1 MASIFAEGFLS
12 KSAKHGDI
20 IAVAAVVIILSMM
33 VMPLPAFL
41 LDTFLALNISM
52 ALLVLL
58 VTMNVQKPL
67 EFSAFPS
74 LLLLLTLFRLALNI
88 SSTRLILLHGFAGQ
102 LIHAFGSFVIGGN
115 YVVGFV
121 VFLIL
126 VVINFIVITKGA
138 ERVAEVAAR
147 FTLDAMPGKQM
158 SVDAD
163 LNSGLLTQEQSR
175 RRRSEIQ
182 QEANFYGAMDGAS
195 KFVKGDAIAGL
206 VITVINI
213 AGGLV
218 VGVVQQGLPF
228 AAALQ
233 KFTLL
238 TVGDGLVS
246 QIPALLI
253 STASG
258 IIITRSASEE
268 NLGEDIVGQLLLQ
281 PRLLQ
286 IGGGIIAGCGL
297 VPGLPTLAFFVIG
310 GLTTLL
316 GTLQAR
322 EAIERERE
330 ELHRETM
337 LSQEESKKPESVL
350 SLLQTDRLELEIG
363 YGLIGMVDAE
373 QGGDLLD
380 RITMVRRQIA
390 LDLGI
395 VVPAVRI
402 RDNMQLAPEAYVIK
416 VLGMQVGK
424 GELLLERCMAMG
436 PDLANVPDLDGIA
449 AEDPA
454 FGLPALWIPMRQRF
468 AAESAGLTVV
478 EPAAVLATHLTQ
490 VIRNHA
496 SELLGRQETKML
508 LDALKP
514 DNAALVDEIVPDVLS
529 LGEIRKVLQNVLQE
543 GVSIRNLVVILEN
556 LADLGR
562 SVKDAD
568 ALSEAVRESLG
579 RQIVA
584 QYAGPD
590 GSLCAL
596 ALEPTVEEE
605 LLDVLT
611 QSGQSATLPWDPAR
625 AQAFIQ
631 ALSQEARTVMAKGDQ
646 PVLLTPPVL
655 RLPLRRLLQRSLPSL
670 PVLSYNEIPL
680 DTQVQVVSLVG
691 IEHAS

>member
-1 MASIFAEGFLS
+1 VAGMMAEGLIS
-12 KSAKHGDI
+12 KGVKHGDI
-20 IAVAAVVIILSMM
+20 IAVVAIVLILAMM
-33 VMPLPAFL
+33 VIPLPSFL

-52 ALLVLL
+52 SLLVLL
-58 VTMNVQKPL
+58 VTMTVRQPL
-67 EFSAFPS
+67 EFSSFPS

-88 SSTRLILLHGFAGQ
+88 SSTRLVLLHGFAGQ

-175 RRRSEIQ
+175 ERRQEIQ

-206 VITVINI
+206 VITAINI
-213 AGGLV
+213 VGGLV
-218 VGVVQQGLPF
+218 VGVVQQNLPF

-233 KFTLL
+233 KYTLL

-253 STASG
+253 STATG
-258 IIITRSASEE
+258 IIITRSAGEE
-268 NLGEDIVGQLLLQ
+268 NLGEGIVGQLLIQ
-281 PRLLQ
+281 PRMLQ
-286 IGGGIIAGCGL
+286 VGGGIIASCGL
-297 VPGLPTLAFFVIG
+297 IPGLPTLAFMTIG
-310 GLTTLL
+310 GITALL

-322 EAIERERE
+322 EAVVREQEGLDRDAA
-330 ELHRETM
+330 LR
-337 LSQEESKKPESVL
+337 QEESKKPESVL

-363 YGLIGMVDAE
+363 YGLISMVDAA

-390 LDLGI
+390 LDLGV

-402 RDNMQLAPEAYVIK
+402 RDNMQLAPQAYVIK

-424 GELLLERCMAMG
+424 GELAPERCLAMG
-436 PDLANVPDLDGIA
+436 PDLESVQGLDGIA
-449 AEDPA
+449 TQDPA
-454 FGLPALWIPMRQRF
+454 FGLPALWIPSRQRF
-468 AAESAGLTVV
+468 TAESAGLTVV

-496 SELLGRQETKML
+496 PELLGRQETKML

-514 DNAALVDEIVPDVLS
+514 DNAALVDEIVPDTLT
-529 LGEIRKVLQNVLQE
+529 LGEVQKVLQNLLRE
-543 GVSIRNLVVILEN
+543 GVSIRHLVVILEH

-579 RQIVA
+579 RQIVTR
-584 QYAGPD
+584 YAASD
-590 GSLCAL
+590 GTLMAI
-596 ALEPTVEEE
+596 ALEHGVEEE
-605 LLDVLT
+605 LLDVLAR
-611 QSGQSATLPWDPAR
+611 SGQSAVLPWDPAR
-625 AQAFIQ
+625 AQMFI
-631 ALSQEARTVMAKGDQ
+631 AAMQEQTRSVLARGDE
-646 PVLLTPPVL
+646 PVLLTPPAL
-655 RLPLRRLLQRSLPSL
+655 RLPLRRLLQRSLPSV

-691 IEHAS
+691 LEHAS